1 MVLEELSDQEV
12 GTMTIT
18 KRQLILDLDKYFE
31 MGNLMNALTVI
42 NNFLYQE
49 RNKRARRLRKKLPL
63 FLEAVEEN
71 RDEVKRVLKKWR
83 KDSSSKMT
91 EFINYLEELEELE
104 DEEKE
109 ELTGKLQE
117 LVLEALG

>member
-1 MVLEELSDQEV
+1 MA
-12 GTMTIT
+12 IT
-18 KRQLILDLDKYFE
+18 KRQLIVDLDKYFE
-31 MGNLMNALTVI
+31 MGNLMNALKVI
-42 NNFLYQE
+42 INFLSQE

-83 KDSSSKMT
+83 KDSSSKVT

-109 ELTGKLQE
+109 ELTGKLQA

>member
-1 MVLEELSDQEV
+1 
-12 GTMTIT
+12 MTVT
-18 KRQLILDLDKYFE
+18 KRQLILDLDKFFE

-42 NNFLYQE
+42 NNFLFQE

-63 FLEAVEEN
+63 FLEAVEQD
-71 RDEVKRVLKKWR
+71 RDEAKRVLKKWR
-83 KDSSSKMT
+83 KDSFSKMT
-91 EFINYLEELEELE
+91 DFINYLEELEELE

-117 LVLEALG
+117 LVLESLG

>member
-1 MVLEELSDQEV
+1 MA
-12 GTMTIT
+12 IT

-31 MGNLMNALTVI
+31 MANLMNALKVI
-42 NNFLYQE
+42 NNFLSQE

-91 EFINYLEELEELE
+91 EFIHSMEDLEELE

-109 ELTGKLQE
+109 DLTGKLQA
-117 LVLEALG
+117 LVLEALE

>member
-1 MVLEELSDQEV
+1 L
-12 GTMTIT
+12 TIT
-18 KRQLILDLDKYFE
+18 KRQLIVDLDKCFE

-71 RDEVKRVLKKWR
+71 RDEVTRILQKWR
-83 KDSSSKMT
+83 KNSSSKMT
-91 EFINYLEELEELE
+91 EFVNYLEELEELE
-104 DEEKE
+104 DEERE

>member
-1 MVLEELSDQEV
+1 MA
-12 GTMTIT
+12 IT
-18 KRQLILDLDKYFE
+18 KRQLIVDLDKYFE

-42 NNFLYQE
+42 NNFLSQE
-49 RNKRARRLRKKLPL
+49 RSKRARRLRKKLPL

-83 KDSSSKMT
+83 KDSPPKMS
-91 EFINYLEELEELE
+91 EFINYMGELEELE

>member
-91 EFINYLEELEELE
+91 DFINYLEELEELE

>member
-1 MVLEELSDQEV
+1 
-12 GTMTIT
+12 MTIT
-18 KRQLILDLDKYFE
+18 KRQLIVDLDRYFE

-49 RNKRARRLRKKLPL
+49 RKKRARRLRKKLPL

-71 RDEVKRVLKKWR
+71 KDEVKRVLKKWR
-83 KDSSSKMT
+83 KDSSSKVT
-91 EFINYLEELEELE
+91 EFIDYLEELEELE

>member
-1 MVLEELSDQEV
+1 
-12 GTMTIT
+12 MTIT
-18 KRQLILDLDKYFE
+18 KRQLIVDLDKYFE

-83 KDSSSKMT
+83 KDSFSKMT
-91 EFINYLEELEELE
+91 NFINYLEELEELE